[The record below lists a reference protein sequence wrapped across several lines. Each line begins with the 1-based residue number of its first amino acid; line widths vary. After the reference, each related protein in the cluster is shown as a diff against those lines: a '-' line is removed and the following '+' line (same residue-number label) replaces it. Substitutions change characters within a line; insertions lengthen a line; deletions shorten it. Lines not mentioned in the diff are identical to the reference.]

1 MEIIMDKLQKNH
13 TIVHIAPNSYSPCIK
28 FSKKIELYD
37 LLEVT
42 LLRND
47 RITKKNE
54 QLAFPH
60 PLDSKTNNFF
70 KSELPS
76 CFYKKL
82 N

>member
-1 MEIIMDKLQKNH
+1 MDKLQKNH

-54 QLAFPH
+54 QLAFLH